1 MNIGICFSGGGVKG
15 AAHIGV
21 IKALEEENI
30 RFNYISG
37 TSSGSIIAA
46 LYAMGYKSSEILYL
60 FEKYCNKIKYVDLK
74 NVFKFLG
81 GFFVGRIIVEGLNSG
96 DNIEK
101 FMTKVAKEKHIYN
114 INQLKKVLLIPSVD
128 LYSGNVFIFSSVQH
142 RRNIT
147 NEIKYISDIPI
158 GKAVRASCSY
168 PGVFSPCKYKNIEL
182 IDGGIRENI
191 PWKELKVCGAD
202 KVLSIVFKSEIKE
215 KKNKNI
221 IDNISSSI
229 GILCNELSLYE
240 LNGADCL
247 LEIPTENVA
256 LLDMTKVNKL
266 YKLGYEVAKKNM
278 KRIKSCLEV

>member
-1 MNIGICFSGGGVKG
+1 
-15 AAHIGV
+15 
-21 IKALEEENI
+21 
-30 RFNYISG
+30 
-37 TSSGSIIAA
+37 
-46 LYAMGYKSSEILYL
+46 
-60 FEKYCNKIKYVDLK
+60 
-74 NVFKFLG
+74 
-81 GFFVGRIIVEGLNSG
+81 
-96 DNIEK
+96 
-101 FMTKVAKEKHIYN
+101 MTKVAKEKHIYN

>member
-30 RFNYISG
+30 NFNYISG

-128 LYSGNVFIFSSVQH
+128 LYSGNVFIFSSLQH

>member
-30 RFNYISG
+30 NFNYISG